1 MDDNNEELKKNSEKL
16 NAKMDDNN
24 KRLDNTTLELKK
36 DNEELR
42 RKIDEVSQQ
51 TRKDIEAANQEMY
64 KRILKKQDQVQQE
77 FEEFKNKTKR
87 EVEESVDFQIQE
99 QTSVLRKEWETWW
112 YDEREEIN
120 HEIHRK
126 VDKVQKEVE
135 KNKQEV
141 EKKVEGMNNGTQITV
156 GKIVEE
162 RKLPT
167 YSASNKGTHPQEFL
181 EALERHFKI
190 RGTPD
195 DRKLDFAIDQLEGD
209 VSIWAQNKKSK
220 WKNWGDLQRDLLEM
234 YWSDNVQKRVLAEL
248 LRPRL
253 YNAKL
258 GTMTHHAW
266 YWVKK
271 TQYMDP
277 PVGQKLLIE
286 ALIRHYPTEVEDI
299 LLGATIE
306 TVKGLINLLERIQ
319 ARDKMSNSRDNRHE
333 HPRNLHHMN
342 RGRGQGQDRGHGR
355 GGRYRNRSLSS
366 GPGNEEMQK

>member
-1 MDDNNEELKKNSEKL
+1 
-16 NAKMDDNN
+16 
-24 KRLDNTTLELKK
+24 
-36 DNEELR
+36 
-42 RKIDEVSQQ
+42 
-51 TRKDIEAANQEMY
+51 
-64 KRILKKQDQVQQE
+64 
-77 FEEFKNKTKR
+77 
-87 EVEESVDFQIQE
+87 
-99 QTSVLRKEWETWW
+99 
-112 YDEREEIN
+112 
-120 HEIHRK
+120 
-126 VDKVQKEVE
+126 
-135 KNKQEV
+135 
-141 EKKVEGMNNGTQITV
+141 
-156 GKIVEE
+156 
-162 RKLPT
+162 
-167 YSASNKGTHPQEFL
+167 
-181 EALERHFKI
+181 
-190 RGTPD
+190 
-195 DRKLDFAIDQLEGD
+195 
-209 VSIWAQNKKSK
+209 
-220 WKNWGDLQRDLLEM
+220 M

-306 TVKGLINLLERIQ
+306 TVDPTEVEDILLGATIETVEGLINLLERIQ

-366 GPGNEEMQK
+366 GPGNEEMQKHATGRAKRICATTVVNDEDDLLHETPKPDRDTQLAERREYVQQLSLMMKTIYCMKHEEEIGDSSQQALVIPKIEIGIDNWG